1 MAQEP
6 KKQVVTMGG
15 GHGSYILLSGLKKY
29 QSKID
34 IQSVISI
41 ADDGGSTGRL
51 REQFGYLP
59 LGDLRMALVA
69 LAGDDAQFPLLDLLR
84 YRFAKGD
91 EGLKGHNLGNLILTA
106 LTDMLGSEVAAI
118 REVSK
123 MLHLEGLV
131 LPASEK
137 HTTLTAYYSDGSLVR
152 GQHFINNQPHN
163 ENVCIT
169 KLVIDPIVPAYPRV
183 LDAIQNAE
191 LVVLG
196 PGDLFTSIIPN
207 ILIPEIGEALRKTPA
222 KLVYVANL
230 MTRCGQTYGMTVTD
244 HTKTLEEYVGRSM
257 DTVLINTESIPDDIK
272 SKCELDYEFPVVD
285 DYQRECIRESM
296 LYKAPPQDPS
306 DVVHRSL
313 VLHNADTLGESIM
326 KLL

>member
-1 MAQEP
+1 MTHSA
-6 KKQVVTMGG
+6 KKRVVTMGG

-29 QSKID
+29 QDAID
-34 IQSVISI
+34 IKSVVSI

-84 YRFAKGD
+84 YRFSKGD

-123 MLHLEGLV
+123 MLHLEGVV

-163 ENVCIT
+163 DNIYIT
-169 KLVIDPIVPAYPRV
+169 KLVIDPIVPAFPPV
-183 LDAIQNAE
+183 VDAILEAD

-196 PGDLFTSIIPN
+196 PGDLYTSIIPN
-207 ILIPEIGEALRKTPA
+207 ILIPEVGEALKKTTA
-222 KLVYVANL
+222 RVVYVANL
-230 MTRCGQTYGMTVTD
+230 LTRCGQTYGMTVTD
-244 HTKTLEEYVGRSM
+244 HTETLESYVGRKM
-257 DTVLINTESIPDDIK
+257 DMVLINTEDIPEEVRV
-272 SKCELDYEFPVVD
+272 KCELDYEFPVVD
-285 DYQRECIRESM
+285 DYQRDCIRESM

-313 VLHNADTLGESIM
+313 VLHNADVLGESIM
-326 KLL
+326 KIL